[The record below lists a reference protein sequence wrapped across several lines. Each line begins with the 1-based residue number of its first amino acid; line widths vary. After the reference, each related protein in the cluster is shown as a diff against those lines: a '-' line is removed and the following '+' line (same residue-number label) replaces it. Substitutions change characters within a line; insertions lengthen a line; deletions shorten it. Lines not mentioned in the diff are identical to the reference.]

1 VAELSGAD
9 HFINRHPLGFDMQ
22 VGERGAA
29 LSGGQRQAV
38 AVARALIH
46 DPRVL
51 VLDEPSNAMD
61 NASEEYL
68 KKQLASYA
76 SERTLLLVTHK
87 MSLLTL
93 VDRLIVIDGGKVVAD
108 GPKQAVLDALKQG
121 RLQIR
126 T

>member
-1 VAELSGAD
+1 
-9 HFINRHPLGFDMQ
+9 
-22 VGERGAA
+22 
-29 LSGGQRQAV
+29 
-38 AVARALIH
+38 
-46 DPRVL
+46 
-51 VLDEPSNAMD
+51 MD
-61 NASEEYL
+61 NASEEHL

-76 SERTLLLVTHK
+76 QDRTLLLVTHK

-93 VDRLIVIDGGKVVAD
+93 VDRLIVIDAGKVVAD